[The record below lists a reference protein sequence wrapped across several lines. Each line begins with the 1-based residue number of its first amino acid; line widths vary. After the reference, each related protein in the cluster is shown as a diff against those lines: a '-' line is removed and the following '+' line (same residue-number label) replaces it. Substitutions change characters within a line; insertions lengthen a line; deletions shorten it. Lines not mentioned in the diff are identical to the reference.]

1 MVKKRK
7 KKNAIT
13 LLALVITIVIML
25 LLAGV
30 AIQMTMGE
38 NGLIAKSVQAQK
50 EQAKAELY
58 DTAKLSYMNLNA
70 KALEN
75 GQPSPQVELAL
86 STAEFTNKYNVVGD
100 DVTDKK
106 GTVIDT
112 KENVLKAI
120 MGEIPGSTTT
130 GGSVTPGT
138 TTPAE
143 SWPKTVAGVTI
154 PEEDKDKMILKLKV
168 LGNKKK
174 IRFGIRIGDRGK
186 LNIDYGNGESD
197 QELNLVQGKEVE
209 YNQGEYI
216 IKISGYRGFR
226 IESETIENVE
236 FEVLQWGK
244 ISESYDEN
252 DEVVELMCVT
262 KIYEPEPDKVVV
274 SYNAGKMTEI
284 PEWLFSKKKT
294 STKMSK
300 FHYCSGITS
309 IPEDL
314 FKNNVNVT
322 DFYRAFYGCTGL
334 TSIPEGLFKNNVN
347 VTNFS
352 GAFEDCKGLTSIPED
367 LFKTNIK
374 VKDFGRAFYGC
385 TGLTSISE
393 DLFKNNVKAENFNF
407 AFSSCYALRSIPEG
421 LFKNNVNATDFWG
434 TFENCYALRS
444 IPEDLFK
451 NNVNATK
458 FISTFMSCTGLTSIP
473 EGLFKN
479 NVNVTDFSSTF
490 IGCKGLTSIPEGLFK
505 NNVNVIYFSGV
516 FSGCIGLTSIP
527 EGLFKNNVNVTNFG
541 RAFYE
546 CEGLRSIPEELF
558 ENNTNVI
565 NFEETFGICWR
576 ITYIPEKIIEAAK
589 KVKEKGGSASEM
601 FSYTS
606 ASNYSSLPNYMK

>member
-58 DTAKLSYMNLNA
+58 DTAKLSYTSLNA

-86 STAEFTNKYNVVGD
+86 STTEFTNKYNVVGD

-226 IESETIENVE
+226 IESETIENFE

-252 DEVVELMCVT
+252 NEVVELMCVT

-274 SYNAGKMTEI
+274 SYDGGKMTEI

-322 DFYRAFYGCTGL
+322 NFYRAFNGCTGL

-347 VTNFS
+347 VTNFNR
-352 GAFEDCKGLTSIPED
+352 AFEDCKGLTSIPEG

-374 VKDFGRAFYGC
+374 VKNFYRAFSGC

-407 AFSSCYALRSIPEG
+407 AFSS
-421 LFKNNVNATDFWG
+421 
-434 TFENCYALRS
+434 CYALRS

-541 RAFYE
+541 SAFYE

>member
-1 MVKKRK
+1 MKKRK

-58 DTAKLSYMNLNA
+58 DTAKLSYTSLNA

-75 GQPSPQVELAL
+75 GQPSPQAELAL
-86 STAEFTNKYNVVGD
+86 STTEFTSKYNVVGD
-100 DVTDKK
+100 DITDKK

-120 MGEIPGSTTT
+120 MGETSGSTTIGSTTT

-168 LGNKKK
+168 VGNKEK
-174 IRFGIRIGDRGK
+174 IKFSGRTKI
-186 LNIDYGNGESD
+186 NIDYGNGESD
-197 QELNLVQGKEVE
+197 QELNLYQGKEVE

-216 IKISGYRGFR
+216 IKISRFKEFR
-226 IESETIENVE
+226 IEPELIENVE

-244 ISESYDEN
+244 ISESYNEN
-252 DEVVELMCVT
+252 SGEVVELMCVT

-274 SYNAGKMTEI
+274 SYHAGKMTEI

-300 FHYCSGITS
+300 FRYCRGITS
-309 IPEDL
+309 IPEGL
-314 FKNNVNVT
+314 FKNNVNAT
-322 DFYRAFYGCTGL
+322 DFINTFDGCSSL

-347 VTNFS
+347 ATNFINTFDGCS
-352 GAFEDCKGLTSIPED
+352 SLTSIPEGLFKYNVNVTSFLYVFSRCTGLISIPEGLFKNNINVIKFEDTFDRCTGLTSIPER
-367 LFKTNIK
+367 LFENNVNVTNFNS
-374 VKDFGRAFYGC
+374 VFVSC

-421 LFKNNVNATDFWG
+421 LFKNNVN
-434 TFENCYALRS
+434 
-444 IPEDLFK
+444 
-451 NNVNATK
+451 
-458 FISTFMSCTGLTSIP
+458 
-473 EGLFKN
+473 
-479 NVNVTDFSSTF
+479 VTNFSSTF

-516 FSGCIGLTSIP
+516 FMSCTGLT
-527 EGLFKNNVNVTNFG
+527 
-541 RAFYE
+541 
-546 CEGLRSIPEELF
+546 SIPEELF

-565 NFEETFGICWR
+565 NFEETFSICWR

-606 ASNYSSLPNYMK
+606 ASNYNSIPNYMK